1 MALSSALRFARALAV
16 IVTASACSEPD
27 PFAEPDFVWRGDHLD
42 IRGYGVAESDY
53 CGGTFAHMD
62 AYMGEVATLFGYEG
76 PRPVLSIGPAQFV
89 DQHCPDGRTGCARYS
104 NAFILDDRV
113 PLDHELVH
121 VATGTTTCPMPLA
134 EGLAVYYSMSY
145 AFGDV
150 PHDEIGAA
158 LRGALWP
165 DGVLD
170 GDHYPL
176 VGHFVGFL
184 IETRDLAQ
192 VLELCEVAGAY
203 AELEQFEAAFTTVYG
218 SSLDQLIAEYL
229 DDYPA
234 CATRDTSR
242 KLLECDQALDATL
255 DLGQTIELDFEI
267 DCTNSVTLG
276 PREIAGE
283 PDRVWVNR
291 RVRLEP
297 WLYPHVLRV
306 NASDP
311 STGEPVPAFVSFLP
325 CGRCIDGI
333 QSRTIDLPEGVSPLE
348 LPSVRAGEY
357 VVEVRQPLEASTP
370 LVLSIESVEG

>member
-1 MALSSALRFARALAV
+1 MAPSIRTRSFARALAV
-16 IVTASACSEPD
+16 IATTSACSEPD
-27 PFAEPDFVWRGDHLD
+27 PYAEPDFVWRGEHLD
-42 IRGYGVAESDY
+42 IRGHGVEPTDY

-62 AYMGEVATLFGYEG
+62 AYMGEVASLFEYEG
-76 PRPVLSIGPAQFV
+76 PRPVLSIGPAPFM

-104 NAFILDDRV
+104 NAFILAERV

-134 EGLAVYYSMSY
+134 EGLAVYFSMAY
-145 AFGDV
+145 GYHDV
-150 PHDEIGAA
+150 PTEEIGAA

-165 DGVLD
+165 DGVLES
-170 GDHYPL
+170 GHYGL

-192 VLELCEVAGAY
+192 VLELCEVAGPY
-203 AELEQFEAAFTTVYG
+203 AQLEQFEAAFTTVFG
-218 SSLDQLIAEYL
+218 SSLDQLITEY
-229 DDYPA
+229 DDYPR
-234 CATRDTSR
+234 CSTRETSR

-267 DCTNSVTLG
+267 DCANSVTLG
-276 PREIAGE
+276 PRTIADE

-291 RVRLEP
+291 RVRIEP
-297 WLYPHVLRV
+297 WLYPHVVRLR
-306 NASDP
+306 ASDA
-311 STGEPVPAFVSFLP
+311 STGDPVPAFVTFLP

-333 QSRTIDLPEGVSPLE
+333 QSTTIDLPEGVSPLA

-357 VVEVRQPLEASTP
+357 VVEVRQALEASTP
-370 LVLSIESVEG
+370 IVLTIESVE